1 MRQVRL
7 LAGRYRVLG
16 RLTAGPQRAVWLAEE
31 AASSR
36 PVIVAQMPQ
45 NKAQWLGPTVGVTHA
60 HLAQVVR
67 VVSPV
72 VRAELPLAEADAV
85 PEAVA
90 IAELV
95 AGRTLA
101 QAVLNGP
108 LPVFQGVRCTAYVAS
123 AVDALHRRGGTHGA
137 ISDRSIVIERADE
150 GRSPVLTQLS
160 EPPHAMFASPERL
173 HGAGPSQQD
182 DVWALHALLYLVLV
196 GRPPYRGKDAKS
208 VLHAMSEAPPAS
220 LAAAGIQDERL
231 QGMLDRG
238 LHGSPDERARSVFDL
253 EAELFDW
260 LSTNAPKD
268 APDQARLAVG
278 VVPGPAGPP
287 KANVHPAKAPEPS
300 AQKLRSPLQPRT
312 ATLLYGAEP
321 QEPPAPIA
329 ASAPSAI
336 PDLEPPSPPRVP
348 PAHELDLTP
357 EPELSPEPG
366 SIPAPK
372 PLAPPNPDRAPQKT
386 ALSPRDSSPSTIP
399 ELEAAVV
406 RPSRP
411 RAKPVPK
418 TPEPAPKPVEPPTTK
433 PEVTP
438 QPAVVA
444 TPTDA
449 APNAPDKPVLP
460 KPSAVVGSE
469 PRAEVLPTSSGSL
482 PPPSTEQP
490 WAPFA
495 YEPGPEAKL
504 PAATP
509 VPAPKKRTGKIALLV
524 AVAAGALTLV
534 GAVAVGAVLFFRGGD
549 ASVPAATS
557 VSTVVETAPKLVA
570 SVVEPAPSDSVAVQA
585 PAGPTAKTPSTPGDI
600 TRCISDFF
608 PEGTFDG
615 LQDLAFVCEQPDARK
630 GASTMRSR
638 VVIGARGNV
647 TKGMHEWSR
656 LEWHELAVWA
666 IFRHACCA
674 DPAPLELPPPV
685 RSCGS
690 VGEAADALGRAFVTG
705 EGLDDRILQFHR
717 AADCAHYGKAPG
729 YHYPAGP
736 ISGGQVTFAGF
747 LERNQKRRAGR

>member
-36 PVIVAQMPQ
+36 PVIVAQMTQ
-45 NKAQWLGPTVGVTHA
+45 ARAQWLGPTVGVTHA

-173 HGAGPSQQD
+173 HGGGPSQQD

-196 GRPPYRGKDAKS
+196 GRPPYRGKDAKT

-220 LAAAGIQDERL
+220 LATAGIQDERL
-231 QGMLDRG
+231 QGMLERG

-260 LSTNAPKD
+260 LSANAPKD

-278 VVPGPAGPP
+278 VAPGPAGPP
-287 KANVHPAKAPEPS
+287 KVPPAQAPEPS
-300 AQKLRSPLQPRT
+300 AKKLRSPLQPRT

-321 QEPPAPIA
+321 QDPPAPIA

-348 PAHELDLTP
+348 AHELDLTP
-357 EPELSPEPG
+357 EPELTPEPG

-372 PLAPPNPDRAPQKT
+372 PLPPRKPDKAPEKP
-386 ALSPRDSSPSTIP
+386 ALHPRDSSPSTIP

-411 RAKPVPK
+411 RAPKPPVPK
-418 TPEPAPKPVEPPTTK
+418 SPEPAPKPADPPTRK

-438 QPAVVA
+438 LPAGVA
-444 TPTDA
+444 MPSDA
-449 APNAPDKPVLP
+449 AAPSARDKPVLP

-469 PRAEVLPTSSGSL
+469 PRAEVVPTSSGSL
-482 PPPSTEQP
+482 SSEQA

-495 YEPGPEAKL
+495 YEPGPETKL

-509 VPAPKKRTGKIALLV
+509 TPAPKKQTGTIAMLV
-524 AVAAGALTLV
+524 AIAAGALITV
-534 GAVAVGAVLFFRGGD
+534 GAIAVGAVLFFRGGD
-549 ASVPAATS
+549 ASAPAITS
-557 VSTVVETAPKLVA
+557 APALVETEPTVVA
-570 SVVEPAPSDSVAVQA
+570 SVVEPAPSVSVAVHA
-585 PAGPTAKTPSTPGDI
+585 PAGPIAKTPSTPGDI
-600 TRCISDFF
+600 TGCVSDLF

-690 VGEAADALGRAFVTG
+690 VGDAADALGRAFVTG

-747 LERNQKRRAGR
+747 LERNQKRRAGQ

>member
-36 PVIVAQMPQ
+36 PVIVAQVTQ
-45 NKAQWLGPTVGVTHA
+45 AKAQWLGPTVGVTHA

-90 IAELV
+90 VAELV

-173 HGAGPSQQD
+173 HGGGPSQQD

-208 VLHAMSEAPPAS
+208 VLQAMSDAAPAPLSAS
-220 LAAAGIQDERL
+220 GIQDERL
-231 QGMLDRG
+231 QGLLDRG
-238 LHGSPDERARSVFDL
+238 LHASPDERARSVFDF

-260 LSTNAPKD
+260 LSTNAPKE
-268 APDQARLAVG
+268 APDPARAVG
-278 VVPGPAGPP
+278 GVPGPA
-287 KANVHPAKAPEPS
+287 VPAKSPQAKIPDAPTPR
-300 AQKLRSPLQPRT
+300 LRSPVQPRT

-321 QEPPAPIA
+321 QEP
-329 ASAPSAI
+329 SAPKAAPVPSPI
-336 PDLEPPSPPRVP
+336 PDLEPPSPPRVV
-348 PAHELDLTP
+348 PAPEPDPSPELTP
-357 EPELSPEPG
+357 EPGP
-366 SIPAPK
+366 IPAPK
-372 PLAPPNPDRAPQKT
+372 PLAPAIPDKARDKPAVR
-386 ALSPRDSSPSTIP
+386 PRDSSPSAIP

-411 RAKPVPK
+411 RAPKPGAPK
-418 TPEPAPKPVEPPTTK
+418 APEPVKPVEVPVRRPEAAAGAAPT
-433 PEVTP
+433 P
-438 QPAVVA
+438 
-444 TPTDA
+444 DA
-449 APNAPDKPVLP
+449 AAPDKPVLP
-460 KPSAVVGSE
+460 KPRVAISE
-469 PRAEVLPTSSGSL
+469 PPAQVVPTSSGSL
-482 PPPSTEQP
+482 PPPSSEQA

-495 YEPGPEAKL
+495 YEPGPEASL
-504 PAATP
+504 PIAAATP
-509 VPAPKKRTGKIALLV
+509 KPKRQSRKTLILAVVATGAIVTVGAAV
-524 AVAAGALTLV
+524 AVATTL
-534 GAVAVGAVLFFRGGD
+534 LLRGGD
-549 ASVPAATS
+549 GATPA
-557 VSTVVETAPKLVA
+557 V
-570 SVVEPAPSDSVAVQA
+570 DSVAVKVDA
-585 PAGPTAKTPSTPGDI
+585 PPPPVVASVAASLPIATTASAKPRTPQTPGDV
-600 TRCISDFF
+600 TRCVSDFF

-615 LQDLAFVCEQPDARK
+615 LQDLAFVCDQPDARK

-656 LEWHELAVWA
+656 LEWHEIAVWA

-690 VGEAADALGRAFVTG
+690 VGEAADALGRAFVAG

>member
-36 PVIVAQMPQ
+36 PVIVAQMTQ
-45 NKAQWLGPTVGVTHA
+45 TKAQWLGPTVGVTHA

-72 VRAELPLAEADAV
+72 VKAELPLAEADAV

-101 QAVLNGP
+101 QGVLNGP

-173 HGAGPSQQD
+173 HGGGPSQQD
-182 DVWALHALLYLVLV
+182 DVWALHALLYMVLV

-208 VLHAMSEAPPAS
+208 VLQAMSEAPAS
-220 LAAAGIQDERL
+220 LATLGIQDERL

-238 LHGSPDERARSVFDL
+238 LHGSPDERVRSVFDL

-260 LSTNAPKD
+260 LGANAPKD
-268 APDQARLAVG
+268 APGQARPAVG
-278 VVPGPAGPP
+278 LVPGPAGPP
-287 KANVHPAKAPEPS
+287 LTKASDPS
-300 AQKLRSPLQPRT
+300 APRLRSPLQPRT

-321 QEPPAPIA
+321 QEPPAAPVA

-357 EPELSPEPG
+357 EPELTPEPG

-372 PLAPPNPDRAPQKT
+372 PLAPPNPDKAPAKP
-386 ALSPRDSSPSTIP
+386 APHPRDSSPSTIP

-411 RAKPVPK
+411 RAPKPTEPK
-418 TPEPAPKPVEPPTTK
+418 TPEPAPKPVETRTRK

-438 QPAVVA
+438 QPTEVA
-444 TPTDA
+444 TPSDA
-449 APNAPDKPVLP
+449 AAPSAPHKPVLP

-482 PPPSTEQP
+482 PPPSSEQP

-509 VPAPKKRTGKIALLV
+509 VPAPKKRTGKIAMLV
-524 AVAAGALTLV
+524 AVAAGAV
-534 GAVAVGAVLFFRGGD
+534 AIGAALFFRSGD

-557 VSTVVETAPKLVA
+557 ASTLAETAPKLVA
-570 SVVEPAPSDSVAVQA
+570 SVVEPAPSDSVAVDA
-585 PAGPTAKTPSTPGDI
+585 PAGPTPRRPSTPGEI

-656 LEWHELAVWA
+656 LEWHEIAVWA

-674 DPAPLELPPPV
+674 EPAPLELPPPV

>member
-1 MRQVRL
+1 
-7 LAGRYRVLG
+7 
-16 RLTAGPQRAVWLAEE
+16 VWLAEE
-31 AASSR
+31 AATSR
-36 PVIVAQMPQ
+36 PVIVAQVTQ
-45 NKAQWLGPTVGVTHA
+45 TKAQWLGPTVGVTHA
-60 HLAQVVR
+60 HLAQIVR

-173 HGAGPSQQD
+173 HGGGPSQQD

-220 LAAAGIQDERL
+220 LAAAGIRDERL
-231 QGMLDRG
+231 QSMLDRG
-238 LHGSPDERARSVFDL
+238 LHGSPDERVRSVFDL

-260 LSTNAPKD
+260 LSANAPKD
-268 APDQARLAVG
+268 APDPSRPTVG
-278 VVPGPAGPP
+278 LVPGPVGPP
-287 KANVHPAKAPEPS
+287 PPKTPEPS
-300 AQKLRSPLQPRT
+300 HPRLRSPLQPRT

-321 QEPPAPIA
+321 QEPPAPPVA

-336 PDLEPPSPPRVP
+336 PDLEPPSAPRLP
-348 PAHELDLTP
+348 PAHEPDLTP
-357 EPELSPEPG
+357 EPELTPEPG
-366 SIPAPK
+366 SIPAPT
-372 PLAPPNPDRAPQKT
+372 PPAPPKT
-386 ALSPRDSSPSTIP
+386 SKEQEEPAARPRDSSPSTIP

-411 RAKPVPK
+411 RAPKPPAPAEPR
-418 TPEPAPKPVEPPTTK
+418 TPEPAPKPVEAPTTK
-433 PEVTP
+433 AVITPE
-438 QPAVVA
+438 PAVKTTADVA
-444 TPTDA
+444 GERS
-449 APNAPDKPVLP
+449 APDKPVLP
-460 KPSAVVGSE
+460 TPSAVGSE
-469 PRAEVLPTSSGSL
+469 PRAQVLPTSSGSL
-482 PPPSTEQP
+482 PPPSAEQA

-495 YEPGPEAKL
+495 YEPGPDAKL

-509 VPAPKKRTGKIALLV
+509 AKAPQKRTGKIAIL
-524 AVAAGALTLV
+524 AALTAGVLATM
-534 GAVAVGAVLFFRGGD
+534 GAIAVGAVLFLGGED
-549 ASVPAATS
+549 AGAPAGAS
-557 VSTVVETAPKLVA
+557 ASALVETAPTPVVA
-570 SVVEPAPSDSVAVQA
+570 SVTEPVPSVTVTAKA
-585 PAGPTAKTPSTPGDI
+585 PAGPTAKTPSTPGEI
-600 TRCISDFF
+600 TRCVSDFF

-666 IFRHACCA
+666 IFRHACCQ
-674 DPAPLELPPPV
+674 DPAPLDLPPPV

-736 ISGGQVTFAGF
+736 ISGGQVTFSGF
-747 LERNQKRRAGR
+747 LERNQKRMAGR

>member
-36 PVIVAQMPQ
+36 PVIVAQVTQ
-45 NKAQWLGPTVGVTHA
+45 TKAQWLGPTVGVTHA

-101 QAVLNGP
+101 QAVLSSP

-137 ISDRSIVIERADE
+137 ISDRSIVVERADE

-160 EPPHAMFASPERL
+160 EPPHATFASPERL
-173 HGAGPSQQD
+173 HGGGPSQQD
-182 DVWALHALLYLVLV
+182 DVWALHTLLYLVLV

-208 VLHAMSEAPPAS
+208 VLHAMSEAPPAP

-231 QGMLDRG
+231 QSILDRG
-238 LHGSPDERARSVFDL
+238 LHGSLDERVRSVFDL

-260 LSTNAPKD
+260 LSANTPKD
-268 APDQARLAVG
+268 EPEPARPGVG

-287 KANVHPAKAPEPS
+287 RVQPAKVPEPP
-300 AQKLRSPLQPRT
+300 AQKLRSPPQPRT

-321 QEPPAPIA
+321 QEPPAPVA
-329 ASAPSAI
+329 GSASSAI
-336 PDLEPPSPPRVP
+336 PDLDPPSPPRAP
-348 PAHELDLTP
+348 PAHELAA
-357 EPELSPEPG
+357 EPELTPEPG

-372 PLAPPNPDRAPQKT
+372 PLASAKPAKSPEQPALRA
-386 ALSPRDSSPSTIP
+386 RDSSPSAIP

-411 RAKPVPK
+411 RAPKPIAPK
-418 TPEPAPKPVEPPTTK
+418 PPEPAPKPVETQTRSPS
-433 PEVTP
+433 TP
-438 QPAVVA
+438 HA
-444 TPTDA
+444 A
-449 APNAPDKPVLP
+449 APRSAPDKPVLP
-460 KPSAVVGSE
+460 KPTAVVDSE
-469 PRAEVLPTSSGSL
+469 PKAEVVPTSACSL
-482 PPPSTEQP
+482 PPPASEQT

-495 YEPGPEAKL
+495 YEPGPDAIL
-504 PAATP
+504 PAAM
-509 VPAPKKRTGKIALLV
+509 PAPTPKKRTGKVAMLV
-524 AVAAGALTLV
+524 AIAAGALVTV
-534 GAVAVGAVLFFRGGD
+534 SAIGVGAVLLLRGGD
-549 ASVPAATS
+549 AIAPAT
-557 VSTVVETAPKLVA
+557 VSAPALVETAPVVA
-570 SVVEPAPSDSVAVQA
+570 SVVAPTVSVTAN
-585 PAGPTAKTPSTPGDI
+585 PLAGPTGRTPSTPGDV
-600 TRCISDFF
+600 TRCVSDFF

-615 LQDLAFVCEQPDARK
+615 LQDLAFVCDQPDARK

-656 LEWHELAVWA
+656 LEWHEIAVWA

-674 DPAPLELPPPV
+674 EPAPLELPPPV

-690 VGEAADALGRAFVTG
+690 VGEAADAVGRAFVTG